1 VREIGPEDRLVAMA
15 TGDGVLFARCLRC
28 DAWILT
34 DPGAPGPS
42 ADRLPPVCDIELPQ
56 RGKALRDALV
66 LKLIAVNRGLH
77 ALVFTVLAAVVL
89 ALELHLAPV
98 QGTVRRFLDS
108 TQAGV
113 GGTGQDASRS
123 FVVRQLQHLAGVN
136 RHTLTLLLATAVVY
150 AVLEGAEA
158 VGLWRQRRWA
168 EYLTAVA
175 TAGFLPLE
183 LHELAKRVSVGRVV
197 ALVVNLAV
205 LGYLLWSKH
214 LFGIRGGARRDE
226 EELRTAELLP
236 PLPGQFPD
244 TRSAVDGDGAD
255 HRVHQRQQGGAL
267 VVAAE
272 HHVEAERPAA
282 GREEVLGA
290 GPARDGPGH
299 GRGAEGVRA
308 EGLG

>member
-1 VREIGPEDRLVAMA
+1 METD
-15 TGDGVLFARCLRC
+15 DGVRFARCLRC
-28 DAWILT
+28 DAWVIA
-34 DPGAPGPS
+34 DPGEVAAGAGGERL
-42 ADRLPPVCDIELPQ
+42 ADLSKIEMPQ
-56 RGKALRDALV
+56 RGKALKDALV
-66 LKLIAVNRGLH
+66 LKLIALDRGLH
-77 ALVFTVLAAVVL
+77 AVVFALVAVIVLV
-89 ALELHLAPV
+89 LELHLAPV
-98 QGTVRRFLDS
+98 QGQVRRFLDD
-108 TQAGV
+108 TQSGV
-113 GGTGQDASRS
+113 AGTGQDASRS
-123 FVVRQLQHLAGVN
+123 FFVRQLQHLADVH
-136 RHTLTLLLATAVVY
+136 RHTLIVLLFTATVY

-168 EYLTAVA
+168 EYLTAIA